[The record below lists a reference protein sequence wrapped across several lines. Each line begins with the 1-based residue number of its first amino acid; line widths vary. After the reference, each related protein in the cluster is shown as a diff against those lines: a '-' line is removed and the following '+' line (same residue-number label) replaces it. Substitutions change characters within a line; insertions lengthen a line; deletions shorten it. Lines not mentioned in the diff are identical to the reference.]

1 MFGASVGVLL
11 RPGLNDV
18 IRALEWQL
26 KAYTPDGEKWQKTG
40 GGVTGGVTNWGYIF
54 QKLGLQ
60 NSCPRN
66 RVEVCEKS
74 KIESKV

>member
-1 MFGASVGVLL
+1 MAFFVCRRVILCLWAFGASVGVLL

-40 GGVTGGVTNWGYIF
+40 GGWTGGRTKWRDKN
-54 QKLGLQ
+54 
-60 NSCPRN
+60 
-66 RVEVCEKS
+66 
-74 KIESKV
+74 